1 MGILRKVNLK
11 DSNVWTSPLHQVPKL
26 DSTLRNCGDL
36 RELNSKTLLDGY
48 PLPDLNFFTGK
59 IKGVILFSR
68 LDLVKAYHQIP
79 IDEESK
85 RKTCVVTAWGAWQF

>member
-1 MGILRKVNLK
+1 MGIIEKVNLK

-68 LDLVKAYHQIP
+68 LDLVKAYHQTQTIP
-79 IDEESK
+79 GIGIEVL
-85 RKTCVVTAWGAWQF
+85 RF